1 MARRR
6 RHRGVV
12 SQALDDIFKNFDLL
26 GDYVGVVFDALN
38 PLRLVSLRLIGV
50 GSIRGKVF
58 KALVCLIG
66 LNEGVD
72 YRC

>member
-26 GDYVGVVFDALN
+26 SDYVGVVFDAIE
-38 PLRLVSLRLIGV
+38 STTAGV
-50 GSIRGKVF
+50 VKVNRRRRH
-58 KALVCLIG
+58 KG
-66 LNEGVD
+66 
-72 YRC
+72 